1 MKTPLSYYSIDWLQI
16 YCLCTLSQAG
26 EPSIPDSLISPHPD
40 RNGYHREYKLVAASE
55 YTHGYT
61 WHRSVMWKDY
71 TVAHISACPSS
82 RLHNQR
88 GCSIKLHNAILYLY
102 DWYFVLLDILDTLH
116 WQAQNIT
123 RLDICC
129 DVNYFLGGLLPSTFI
144 RNYISKKNSYIRVGR
159 KANDWALF
167 GQKDINSNT
176 LNSIRWGSR
185 QSGVSVYLYN
195 KSKELA
201 DQKDKPY
208 IRYCWKEAGL
218 NTAKDVWRTEISITS
233 QGCGLKD
240 ISSSML
246 HTLFVDDLTSSE
258 AVKTIFQSYAKKY
271 FHFKRIIPGRLKK
284 DMPDL
289 PLLSLEN
296 ATVWRPV
303 SLQEKRGSGR
313 TEKMVFNRLT
323 ELREFLMAQDTHF
336 DKVEQ
341 INHVDKV
348 LEYYSEM
355 AGMKKTSS
363 SIEKSTTDT
372 IRKDLLQSMSLDYQ
386 RDRLHSSLEVKNTI
400 SYYSQ
405 LAKNIA
411 TKILKIKENR
421 PNNLAHV
428 QSPPTPCG
436 STEQQKP

>member
-16 YCLCTLSQAG
+16 YCLCTLDKSG

-40 RNGYHREYKLVAASE
+40 RNGNHREYKLVTASE

-61 WHRSVMWKDY
+61 WHRNVMWKDY

-82 RLHNQR
+82 RLHNQK

-144 RNYISKKNSYIRVGR
+144 RNYITKKNSYIRVGR

-195 KSKELA
+195 KSKELR

-246 HTLFVDDLTSSE
+246 HTLFVDDLKSSE
-258 AVKTIFQSYAKKY
+258 AVKTIFQTYAKKY
-271 FHFKRIIPGRLKK
+271 FHFKRIVPSRLKK

-289 PLLSLEN
+289 PLHSLEK

-323 ELREFLMAQDTHF
+323 ELREYLMAQDTYF

-348 LEYYSEM
+348 LEYYSKM
-355 AGMKKTSS
+355 AGMKKISS
-363 SIEKSTTDT
+363 SIEKSATDT
-372 IRKDLLQSMSLDYQ
+372 IKKDLLQSMNLDYQ
-386 RDRLHSSLEVKNTI
+386 RDRLHSSLEVKNHI

-428 QSPPTPCG
+428 PSPPTPCG